1 MLKTLQYK
9 QKAFSGYF
17 PCCTLHSVRVI
28 SMHVNI
34 AVMFQEPDAFKP
46 LESFT
51 LSYQGFPAAPLA
63 PYAMLAKD
71 TAQLHI
77 CTHSHAKHT
86 HTHKNVHKTSIAA
99 HTHADGFYW
108 Y

>member
-1 MLKTLQYK
+1 MLKTLHNK
-9 QKAFSGYF
+9 QEAFSGYF
-17 PCCTLHSVRVI
+17 PCCIILSVCII

-51 LSYQGFPAAPLA
+51 ASYQGFPAAPLA

-71 TAQLHI
+71 SAQLHI
-77 CTHSHAKHT
+77 CTH
-86 HTHKNVHKTSIAA
+86 
-99 HTHADGFYW
+99 
-108 Y
+108 